1 LPATL
6 LGCPKKE
13 APVQDSG
20 PPAVT
25 VLDTPDVVTLQA
37 LTEEDAGPDVVEA
50 SAPKKWTGPAA
61 NPNQQKIQMC
71 CNAMRTQ
78 AKQLGNSPEA
88 NQIVQ
93 YASFCDVMAKQ
104 VGPGGSAPEFNQLR
118 QMLKSV
124 KLPAACSF

>member
-1 LPATL
+1 ML
-6 LGCPKKE
+6 LGCPKKQAAVE
-13 APVQDSG
+13 DSG
-20 PPAVT
+20 PPAPV
-25 VLDTPDVVTLQA
+25 VQDVPDVVVLQA
-37 LTEEDAGPDVVEA
+37 LTEEDAGPDA
-50 SAPKKWTGPAA
+50 ADAAAPKKWAGPAT

-93 YASFCDVMAKQ
+93 FAGLCDVMAKQ
-104 VGPGGSAPEFNQLR
+104 VGPAGNAPEFNQLR